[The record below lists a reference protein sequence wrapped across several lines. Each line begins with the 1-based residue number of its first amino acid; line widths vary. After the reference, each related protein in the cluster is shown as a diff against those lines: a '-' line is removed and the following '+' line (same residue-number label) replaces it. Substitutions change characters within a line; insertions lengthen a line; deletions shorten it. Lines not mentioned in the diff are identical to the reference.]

1 MWVLHE
7 IYLIHVRIVMGLVG
21 TQNMGFGRRCHGLFN
36 GLSTTVE
43 NLPKWQKC
51 GRKIFTLFQVYNWK
65 LKFRYLEPSL
75 FKKEART
82 WELPFIFL
90 TRRRVG
96 LLSFYFAHH
105 RSMSSKKKRGLLSRD
120 DAKNSWEELCDRIY
134 YSNTYSCVANDLR
147 QLQSYCCCIVC
158 IVYLYSSLYF
168 KKKQD

>member
-1 MWVLHE
+1 M
-7 IYLIHVRIVMGLVG
+7 
-21 TQNMGFGRRCHGLFN
+21 
-36 GLSTTVE
+36 
-43 NLPKWQKC
+43 
-51 GRKIFTLFQVYNWK
+51 
-65 LKFRYLEPSL
+65 
-75 FKKEART
+75 
-82 WELPFIFL
+82 PFIFL

-168 KKKQD
+168 WKKKQDWKAILSLISWIIRFCAYPFFNSISAFGHKVIPKSLMILFLRVLCIT